1 MSSILFVCTGNIC
14 RSPSAEALLRHAVG
28 DEKHEIDS
36 AGTHSYHIGSRP
48 SKEGLKILERKN
60 ISTKGITARK
70 VEKDD
75 FHRFDL
81 IIAMDHGHYEILKS
95 LEPDNAKAKIKMFAD
110 FCNQYDIEEVPDP
123 YYGGPKDYEDMMDI
137 LEDGI
142 SGLVKTI

>member
-28 DEKHEIDS
+28 DQTHEIDS
-36 AGTHSYHIGSRP
+36 AGTHSYHIGNRP

-60 ISTKGITARK
+60 VSTDGITARK
-70 VEKDD
+70 VEQKD
-75 FHRFDL
+75 FERFNL

-95 LEPDNAKAKIKMFAD
+95 LEPDNAKAQIKMFTD
-110 FCNQYDIEEVPDP
+110 FCSDYEGEEVPDP
-123 YYGGPKDYEDMMDI
+123 YYGGSKDYEDMMGI

-142 SGLVKTI
+142 AGLVKTL